1 MDTDWLTSQE
11 ERERE
16 KERLPF
22 HYYIERSN
30 LRNNCLDKPQNQSID
45 TNWFMCMLKGIQ
57 CSARAQAQETRTVNK
72 CCNKLNGT

>member
-45 TNWFMCMLKGIQ
+45 TNWFMCMLKGI
-57 CSARAQAQETRTVNK
+57 
-72 CCNKLNGT
+72 